1 MPKKPPTASNSP
13 KSGTIASINPGDRSY
28 LKESK
33 FPDTVLKITLG
44 NQAHI
49 ECVWIWVDQE
59 RGNGIASCDKQL
71 IFGRFLSRSCVLLE

>member
-1 MPKKPPTASNSP
+1 MPKKPSTTSNSP
-13 KSGTIASINPGDRSY
+13 KSGAVASIYPSDRSY

-49 ECVWIWVDQE
+49 ECVWIWISQE
-59 RGNGIASCDKQL
+59 RGNGIASRDKQL
-71 IFGRFLSRSCVLLE
+71 IF